1 MIWHQTIIARSL
13 DSFSKFLAVGASA
26 TLVLPTAILSTWMSL
41 FLLCWLGSGNLRVK
55 IARVAHHP
63 VALSALA
70 LVALFLL
77 GILYTS
83 ASTEHALK
91 IFGKY
96 GRLLLIPLLLSVFYD
111 SQLRDRAYRV
121 FLGVMIATLLVSY
134 AQLLGLVPLGP
145 PGQEYALVKG
155 RIAHGFFM
163 AVLVYLMATHFIQQP
178 RLRWVWGVLVVL
190 GINNVLFMN
199 SGRTGYMI
207 LLGLMVLFTYQQ
219 WRWRGLLISVV
230 ASTMIA
236 MIGFSASPIF
246 KQRILEMSTDVQKYI
261 QGDAEFT
268 SVGGR
273 MEFYQNSLQLIAKH
287 PLLGGGTGSFKS
299 EYAQLVKQQGVLS
312 TNPHNEYLM
321 VTSELGLVGLAAL
334 LMLWI
339 QQWRYSQNLE
349 WPYRHAA
356 QGLVVAMV
364 IGCLFNSFLLNFSE
378 KWFYIYL
385 AALSCAGPVFKKE
398 QSHDAPKISVEAK
411 R

>member
-1 MIWHQTIIARSL
+1 MIWHQTKIAQRL
-13 DSFSKFLAVGASA
+13 DITSKIMAVGAPL
-26 TLVLPTAILSTWMSL
+26 TLILPAAILNTWMSL
-41 FLLCWLGSGNLRVK
+41 LLLCWLSSGNLRLK
-55 IARVAHHP
+55 ISRIMHHP
-63 VALSALA
+63 VALSAIV
-70 LVALFLL
+70 LVGLFLL
-77 GILYTS
+77 GMLYTS
-83 ASTEHALK
+83 ASSEQALK

-96 GRLLLIPLLLSVFYD
+96 NRLLFIPVLLTIFYEPLWR
-111 SQLRDRAYRV
+111 QRAYRV

-134 AQLLGLVPLGP
+134 AQLLGIAPLGP
-145 PGQEYALVKG
+145 PGQEYALIKG

-163 AVLVYLMATHFIQQP
+163 AVLVYLMATHFVHQP
-178 RLRWVWGVLVVL
+178 RWRWIWGVLIVL

-339 QQWRYSQNLE
+339 
-349 WPYRHAA
+349 
-356 QGLVVAMV
+356 
-364 IGCLFNSFLLNFSE
+364 
-378 KWFYIYL
+378 
-385 AALSCAGPVFKKE
+385 
-398 QSHDAPKISVEAK
+398 
-411 R
+411 